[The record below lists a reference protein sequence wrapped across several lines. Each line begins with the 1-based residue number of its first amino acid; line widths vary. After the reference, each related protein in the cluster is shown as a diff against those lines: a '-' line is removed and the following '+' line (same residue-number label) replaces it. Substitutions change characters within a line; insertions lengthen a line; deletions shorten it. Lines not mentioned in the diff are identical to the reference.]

1 MYYFQVPIY
10 FNMHRN
16 RRVNWGITHSL
27 TPKISSKPELD
38 WDNNHIPELPQRK
51 KTYDTSP
58 KNNFNPHN

>member
-1 MYYFQVPIY
+1 
-10 FNMHRN
+10 MHRN